1 MVKESEM
8 VGSREGTSIWRAGL
22 TAWRER
28 QSNLLRPGMATF
40 EQDLHYGATI
50 A

>member
-1 MVKESEM
+1 
-8 VGSREGTSIWRAGL
+8 
-22 TAWRER
+22 
-28 QSNLLRPGMATF
+28 MATF